1 MRRWNWA
8 AASAGAT
15 FVLTLVTFV
24 VAVTTLPLSGPF
36 CVADCFNYPYHEAVT
51 RFPRDY
57 YWMGL
62 ACLLYLAFVVLLTRI
77 LDKAPVDRRVPAILA
92 LTFGAMSATV
102 LISDYV
108 MQLSVI
114 QSSLLNG
121 ETEGIALLSQ
131 FNPHGVFIAL
141 EELGYVLMALA
152 MAFAAAA
159 LEGDRPSYRIARAS
173 LHAAL
178 PSESCGARCH
188 FHCFRHP
195 SRIPIRGCGDFDYLA
210 LDASCVRRASV
221 RFPGTR
227 AGSRPLKPLMS

>member
-24 VAVTTLPLSGPF
+24 VAVTALPLSGPF

-178 PSESCGARCH
+178 PLSLAALVAISIVFGIHREYRFEVAVISITWLLMLPASAALA
-188 FHCFRHP
+188 FAFRAHEQD
-195 SRIPIRGCGDFDYLA
+195 RDL
-210 LDASCVRRASV
+210 
-221 RFPGTR
+221 
-227 AGSRPLKPLMS
+227 

>member
-24 VAVTTLPLSGPF
+24 VAVMTSPLSGPF
-36 CVADCFNYPYHEAVT
+36 CVADCFEYPYLEAVA

-62 ACLLYLAFVVLLTRI
+62 ACLLYLAFVVLLARV
-77 LDKAPVDRRVPAILA
+77 LERAPVGRRVSAVLA

-102 LISDYV
+102 LISDYAV
-108 MQLSVI
+108 QLSVI
-114 QSSLLNG
+114 QPSLLHG
-121 ETEGIALLSQ
+121 EADGIALLSQ

-152 MAFAAAA
+152 MAFAGAA
-159 LEGDRPSYRIARAS
+159 LEAHRPTYRIAKAA
-173 LHAAL
+173 LYAAL
-178 PSESCGARCH
+178 PLSALAFIAITVVYGLHREYRFEVAVISITWLLMLPASAAMALA
-188 FHCFRHP
+188 FRTGVQ
-195 SRIPIRGCGDFDYLA
+195 IRA
-210 LDASCVRRASV
+210 
-221 RFPGTR
+221 P
-227 AGSRPLKPLMS
+227 

>member
-8 AASAGAT
+8 AVSAGAT

-62 ACLLYLAFVVLLTRI
+62 ACLLYLVCLVLLAHI
-77 LDKAPVDRRVPAILA
+77 LDRALVDRRVPAILA

-102 LISDYV
+102 LISDFV
-108 MQLSVI
+108 VQLSVI
-114 QSSLLNG
+114 QPSLLKG

-141 EELGYVLMALA
+141 EEMGYLLMALA
-152 MAFAAAA
+152 MTFAAAA
-159 LEGDRPSYRIARAS
+159 LEASRPSHRIAKAA
-173 LHAAL
+173 LYAAL
-178 PSESCGARCH
+178 PLSILAFAVVTAVYGIHREYRFEVAVISITWLLMLPASAALAFAFQAREQD
-188 FHCFRHP
+188 R
-195 SRIPIRGCGDFDYLA
+195 DL
-210 LDASCVRRASV
+210 
-221 RFPGTR
+221 
-227 AGSRPLKPLMS
+227 